1 MWTLEGGV
9 PAPPSLGAHMSDP
22 ASTGAYEYALGRAQR
37 GTSTVEDAPI
47 THRNRTRICMA
58 TTHLLA
64 RAVIRRND
72 RVLVVRATGQA
83 HTFLPGGHVEDGE
96 GLRDCLR
103 RELREE
109 LGVASEVGAYRGVV
123 EHRWRRD
130 GTPQYE
136 LNHCFAV
143 TAPALPDAAPTAEEG
158 YLSFEWVPADA
169 LGTVHLQPA
178 PLRRL
183 LDPEEDAS
191 VPWWAS
197 TLTEPAEAE

>member
-1 MWTLEGGV
+1 
-9 PAPPSLGAHMSDP
+9 
-22 ASTGAYEYALGRAQR
+22 
-37 GTSTVEDAPI
+37 
-47 THRNRTRICMA
+47 MA

-64 RAVIRRND
+64 RAVIRRSR
-72 RVLVVRATGQA
+72 RVLVVRADGQP

-109 LGVASEVGAYRGVV
+109 LGVDSQVGAYRGVV
-123 EHRWRRD
+123 EHRWQRD

-143 TAPALPDAAPTAEEG
+143 EAPALTDAAPTAEEG
-158 YLSFEWVPADA
+158 YLSFEWAPAEA
-169 LGTVHLQPA
+169 LGTVQLQPA

-183 LDPEEDAS
+183 LHPEAGEAS
-191 VPWWAS
+191 PWWAS
-197 TLTEPAEAE
+197 TLETMADGG